1 MNKTKRRIL
10 SILLTLALV
19 LGLMPGMG
27 LTAYAAANKTIT
39 WDSSNWDGLFSE
51 DETGGSHT
59 DENGITASGAAFWKQ
74 LNDNLVYVEETYVA
88 NFSISNGKF
97 SSIEIKYDEKQ
108 TLQDL
113 STGWTDNGN
122 SLTWTGESNEV
133 TLSGVVTVRVTSIVF
148 VVTVNEE
155 TPSVV
160 SVTGVELDKTSATM
174 TVGDTETLTATVSPD
189 DATDKKVKWSVGGTD
204 AGAVALYSNADCT
217 TEVGT
222 DATSTLTVYAKG
234 ISAGSATVTA
244 TSNAD
249 STKSASCDVTVSAA
263 AQEASADLRTV
274 IVGFFTQFD
283 PEFVKMLI
291 RGDSFDEYP
300 VRDAFSVK
308 YNGED
313 GDITYSK
320 TSDKSAD
327 ITISHGGN
335 KLRFSVSIETDPET
349 GDSTTVVGEVTY
361 TGDEPTTFSLSFD
374 PNAIGI
380 GGPVE
385 TSVYPAPAAPEYADK
400 LVEIT
405 DHETL
410 LIDLGIECDMS
421 KWGVSITQEEAIA
434 LAQYMSAQNNGA
446 NCAVLYNVEYE
457 YELYY
462 AVSDGGTDSLT
473 AFDCYTLD
481 DFLPGYKVYYVPVA
495 KPLEW
500 KIGDSI
506 NMPGKYFYSDDKSTV
521 ASEGQD
527 YTKTVPTPTYF
538 SNDKQW
544 RFETVIG
551 TVNLF
556 LSIPSDRTISDKPLG
571 FKVKSGD
578 GSEDSP
584 YSFELMYSA
593 DYAVDSVSLDKE
605 TESIAKDEVLA
616 LTATILPEN
625 ATDKTVKWSVGGTD
639 AGAVTLYTDADCTP
653 GNEVGANA
661 TDKLTVYA
669 KGISAGSAT
678 VTATSNADSEKKA
691 SCDVTVSAG
700 NTTFNPASSYT
711 DFNNLIT
718 NDTEVTINEVSGKA
732 WYVIA
737 CDASTVTL
745 LSKQSFGNQ
754 AFNNSGTGNDY
765 ATSDI
770 KTYVDE
776 LTGEGQPLAGISSVI
791 SDLTLIDIITAREL
805 SATKIKGAGADWWL
819 CSRSTNAG
827 RAACVYGGSGSV
839 SGYGYGVNDTLG
851 VRPALKLDLSMVS
864 FDSATNTFSLAEE
877 ATTTTTV
884 VWSSETGS
892 FDQSIVSVG
901 PAIEYDEDQWQLA
914 LYDERGIFTTSQGVF
929 TKIEIDGGYWGDFP
943 GNGEGWNGG
952 IWTGSASSVPFS
964 GCLTN
969 AHGDNNFT
977 ITFTIDTT
985 EDNTKQDPAA
995 TDFTFTAP
1003 SDLVYDGDAKSASV
1017 EAATGV
1023 SGMGEI
1029 TVKYFSDDAFQT
1041 EVQAEDVKAPG
1052 TYYVAIDVTEGDD
1065 YNAATNLSD
1074 TAWTFT
1080 ITKAAPTASDF
1091 TFTAPTSLGYD
1102 GNAKTATVAVNDGIT
1117 GMGTVTVKYY
1127 SDAARTTE
1135 VTAANV
1141 KNATTYYVGIAV
1153 AEGTNYSAATA
1164 LFGDGWDFTVTKADP
1179 TADAPTGVTATYGQT
1194 LADVALINPIGNT
1207 DGTWA
1212 WVDSTQSVGNVVTP
1226 AATFKATFTPDSS
1239 NYKTVEDV
1247 DVAVTVDKAESTPAT
1262 VTANDLTYDGTDKTL
1277 VTVDDSTLVG
1287 GEMQYAL
1294 GTATEATG
1302 TYSTAIP
1309 TGKVPDTYYVWYKV
1323 IGDENHNNS
1332 TPDVVEVKI
1341 NPVDKTELK
1350 NAIDDAT
1357 EYYAI
1362 IANAENY
1369 KGIAEILDK
1378 AIGDASD
1385 VANNNTA
1392 TEAEVGSALIDLLE
1406 VWDDVVVVKDVI
1418 DQVAA
1423 LPESNKI
1430 SDEDIKKILAAGTA
1444 FDGLKE
1450 AQQKLV
1456 PDALIAKLTA
1466 CEEVLAGIYADKVD
1480 DIEDITSENIKDV
1493 KAMLA
1498 AYDALTDNQKDV
1510 VDRILGRSGKDKL
1523 NDLKAALKVAEKIE
1537 KLEDAIYISLK
1548 DEDAIRFARTAYDLL
1563 TDSQQALISKEV
1575 LTRLENAEEALAE
1588 VKEEYEL
1595 LVAMEKACQRLEDYA
1610 DTKALADFT
1619 ETEAK
1624 YYKDMVDAA
1633 SQPILEAKNDVE
1645 VEKCLATAKANV
1657 DAALATILEDRA
1669 ADQALA
1675 DAMGSTVKAIEE
1687 AENAKKDPYASE
1699 EDKDEIDKALKLLN
1713 DAIAAAGNLPTNA
1726 TATQKKEAAKAIA
1739 EAVENLDAATDLAV
1753 IHAAIAQAEEAD
1765 AAAQLKA
1772 AKEAA
1777 TGRLEDYAQAKA
1789 MADAT
1794 ESEKDAYNAVVTAG
1808 LKAIDEATTPEEVA
1822 TELNRAKEAVDEVI
1836 ESLKKARADK
1846 QAMDE
1851 ANDAVWKA
1859 TEAAAS
1865 ARSEAAKAKGN
1876 VYISEDDKKAI
1887 DDADEKLMAALNK
1900 TTQFPVDV
1908 TAIQKKLVAKEI
1920 QDAAEKLLEVV
1931 NAANENSA
1939 ATKVEAD
1946 KLAAAKE
1953 IAIGRLTDYAQAKVL
1968 ADATVD
1974 ELKKIDQVVAD
1985 GQKAINEAKDR
1996 EEVAEV
2002 LEIAKAAVD
2011 VVFEEIAE
2019 ARAEKA
2025 AMEEATAAIW
2035 NAVDVAGTARN
2046 VAATSKSNPYI
2057 SNDDLKAINDAETE
2071 LLDAIDAIEKLPVD
2085 ATAEQK
2091 MLVAKAILD
2100 AADKLTA
2107 ATMLADINSAAAEEV
2122 ADALVAAKET
2132 ATDRLNDYAEA
2143 KALANMSEEEKN
2155 TYNGVIADGLKA
2167 IADAQDVE
2175 TVKAAVVSAK
2185 HVIDTVIEEF
2195 KVARAAEEIAKE
2207 TMEAAD
2213 QKLADSLVSAAAV
2226 EVVAEEVAANEYVSA
2241 DDKKAIETAIQ
2252 ALNDAIVAASELPK
2266 NATADQKND
2275 AAKAI
2280 EDATKAL
2287 DEAADK
2293 AVLNAAVAKALAD
2306 AEQVIAEELAAA
2318 KTHANERLSDY
2329 SRAKTMSDATKAEK
2343 AAISKPVT
2351 DGETAINAAKDKA
2364 AVANALSKAMTAVDK
2379 AVAKIEKDRANAAA
2393 AKAVTDMF
2401 NKLPAKA
2408 KVKVSDKEAINE
2420 ALAAYKALT
2429 KVQKKLVTEKAKNR
2443 FRNARAGLTIA
2454 VNKAAAKK
2462 VTDKIKKLPAA
2473 KNVKKSNRNAIVAA
2487 RTAYKALTKAQKK
2500 YVTEK
2505 TKNKLKAAINAL
2517 KKLK

>member
-1 MNKTKRRIL
+1 M
-10 SILLTLALV
+10 
-19 LGLMPGMG
+19 
-27 LTAYAAANKTIT
+27 
-39 WDSSNWDGLFSE
+39 
-51 DETGGSHT
+51 
-59 DENGITASGAAFWKQ
+59 
-74 LNDNLVYVEETYVA
+74 
-88 NFSISNGKF
+88 
-97 SSIEIKYDEKQ
+97 
-108 TLQDL
+108 
-113 STGWTDNGN
+113 
-122 SLTWTGESNEV
+122 
-133 TLSGVVTVRVTSIVF
+133 
-148 VVTVNEE
+148 
-155 TPSVV
+155 
-160 SVTGVELDKTSATM
+160 
-174 TVGDTETLTATVSPD
+174 
-189 DATDKKVKWSVGGTD
+189 
-204 AGAVALYSNADCT
+204 
-217 TEVGT
+217 
-222 DATSTLTVYAKG
+222 
-234 ISAGSATVTA
+234 
-244 TSNAD
+244 
-249 STKSASCDVTVSAA
+249 TVSAA
-263 AQEASADLRTV
+263 AQEASADLRKV

-283 PEFVKMLI
+283 SEFVKMLI
-291 RGDSFDEYP
+291 EGDSFDEYP
-300 VRDAFSVK
+300 VRDAFSAK

-669 KGISAGSAT
+669 KGMSAGSAT

-691 SCDVTVSAG
+691 SCDVTVNAG

-791 SDLTLIDIITAREL
+791 SDLTLIDFITAREL

-819 CSRSTNAG
+819 CSAGYNAG
-827 RAACVYGGSGSV
+827 KAACVYGSGSV

-1041 EVQAEDVKAPG
+1041 EVQAEDVKTPG

-1080 ITKAAPTASDF
+1080 ITKADPTASDF

-1102 GNAKTATVAVNDGIT
+1102 GNAKIATVVSNDGIT
-1117 GMGTVTVKYY
+1117 GMGTVAVKYY
-1127 SDAARTTE
+1127 SDAARSTE

-1141 KNATTYYVGIAV
+1141 KNATTYYVAIDV

-1164 LFGDGWDFTVTKADP
+1164 LFGDGWDFTITKADP
-1179 TADAPTGVTATYGQT
+1179 TAAAPTGVTATYGQT

-1262 VTANDLTYDGTDKTL
+1262 VTANDLTYDSTDKTL

-1309 TGKVPDTYYVWYKV
+1309 TGKAPDTYYVWYKV

-1341 NPVDKTELK
+1341 NPVDKTEL
-1350 NAIDDAT
+1350 NEAIKEAVDF
-1357 EYYAI
+1357 YAG
-1362 IANAENY
+1362 IANAEDY
-1369 KGIAEILDK
+1369 KGIAETLDK
-1378 AIGDASD
+1378 AIRDALD
-1385 VANNNTA
+1385 VADNNTA
-1392 TEAEVGSALIDLLE
+1392 TEAEVGSAITDLLE
-1406 VWDDVVVVKDVI
+1406 VWDDVEAVKAVI
-1418 DQVAA
+1418 DQIAA
-1423 LPESNKI
+1423 LPESNEI
-1430 SDEDIKKILAAGTA
+1430 TDADIVKTLAAGAA
-1444 FDGLKE
+1444 FDGLE
-1450 AQQKLV
+1450 VAQQNLV

-1466 CEEVLAGIYADKVD
+1466 CEEVLARNYADKVD
-1480 DIEDITSENIKDV
+1480 DIEDITSENITDV

-1633 SQPILEAKNDVE
+1633 SQPILDAKNEVE
-1645 VEKCLATAKANV
+1645 VEKFLATAKANV

-1669 ADQALA
+1669 AAAEMKEADQALA
-1675 DAMGSTVKAIEE
+1675 DAMESTVKAIEE
-1687 AENAKKDPYASE
+1687 AGNAKTDPYASE
-1699 EDKDEIDKALKLLN
+1699 EDKDEIDKALKSLN

-1726 TATQKKEAAKAIA
+1726 TAEQKKEAAKAIA
-1739 EAVENLDAATDLAV
+1739 DAVENLDAATDLA
-1753 IHAAIAQAEEAD
+1753 ILHAAIAQAEEAD

-1794 ESEKDAYNAVVTAG
+1794 ESEKNAYNAVVTAG

-1900 TTQFPVDV
+1900 TTQFPEDV

-1939 ATKVEAD
+1939 ATKAEAD

-1953 IAIGRLTDYAQAKVL
+1953 IAIGRLTDYAQAKAL
-1968 ADATVD
+1968 TDATVD
-1974 ELKKIDQVVAD
+1974 ELKEIDKVVAD

-2046 VAATSKSNPYI
+2046 VAATSKSNPFI
-2057 SNDDLKAINDAETE
+2057 SDDDLKAVNDAENE
-2071 LLDAIDAIEKLPVD
+2071 LLDAIDAIGKLPVD

-2107 ATMLADINSAAAEEV
+2107 ATMLADINSVAAEEV
-2122 ADALVAAKET
+2122 ADALAAAKET

-2143 KALANMSEEEKN
+2143 KAMANMSEEEKN

-2207 TMEAAD
+2207 TMEEAD

-2226 EVVAEEVAANEYVSA
+2226 EVVAEEVAANEYASA

-2293 AVLNAAVAKALAD
+2293 AVLNEAVAKALAD

-2351 DGETAINAAKDKA
+2351 DGETKINAAKDKA
-2364 AVANALSKAMTAVDK
+2364 AVAKALSKAMTAVDK

-2454 VNKAAAKK
+2454 INKAAALK
-2462 VTDKIKKLPAA
+2462 VTQKINNLPKPKQITKSDKDAVNKARAA
-2473 KNVKKSNRNAIVAA
+2473 YRG
-2487 RTAYKALTKAQKK
+2487 LTKAQKK
-2500 YVTEK
+2500 YVTAK
-2505 TKNKLKAAINAL
+2505 TKNKLKADMNAF